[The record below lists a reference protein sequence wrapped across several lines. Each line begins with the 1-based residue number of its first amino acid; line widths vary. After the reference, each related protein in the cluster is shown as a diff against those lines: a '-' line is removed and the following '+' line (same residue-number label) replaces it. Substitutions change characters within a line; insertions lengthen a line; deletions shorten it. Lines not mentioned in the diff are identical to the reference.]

1 MTHRLLLLRH
11 GEVPSHRGD
20 VAVTDRGLDSA
31 EQVGRRLAT
40 TAGPHRG
47 RPAEP
52 PRPPQPGAAIATG
65 ASAAGAAV
73 DEPRIA
79 FALRNPDIYV
89 AGERVDMVSSA
100 AALAEQVPGM
110 TLDEAAAVPFFVEFF
125 DHPARIGWWLR
136 LGDVPGDDAEAV
148 ARRIGHFAASLPDRT
163 TQPAELTGGVT
174 HSPGLG
180 HSPLARPPRRPRS
193 PSVSRTRPWCAPPR
207 WATSATAPAS
217 RNGSPVLNC
226 PSPTAP

>member
-1 MTHRLLLLRH
+1 VTHRLLLLRH

-20 VAVTDRGLDSA
+20 VAVTDRGLDRA

-40 TAGPHRG
+40 TAGRVRVLTG
-47 RPAEP
+47 ETLRT
-52 PRPPQPGAAIATG
+52 RQTGAAIATG
-65 ASAAGAAV
+65 ASAAGATV
-73 DEPRIA
+73 EQPRVA

-125 DHPARIGWWLR
+125 DHPDRIGWWLR
-136 LGDVPGDDAEAV
+136 LGEVPGDDAEAV

-163 TQPAELTGGVT
+163 TQPTELTVGVT
-174 HSPGLG
+174 HSPVLRACALTHLG
-180 HSPLARPPRRPRS
+180 HDPGEPEWLTGLEL
-193 PSVSRTRPWCAPPR
+193 SVSSDRSVAVCWYT
-207 WATSATAPAS
+207 TTD
-217 RNGSPVLNC
+217 
-226 PSPTAP
+226 

>member
-1 MTHRLLLLRH
+1 VTHRLVLLRH

-31 EQVGRRLAT
+31 EQVGRRLAAS
-40 TAGPHRG
+40 AGRIRVLTG
-47 RPAEP
+47 ETLRA
-52 PRPPQPGAAIATG
+52 RQTGAAIATG

-73 DEPRIA
+73 DEPRVA

-89 AGERVDMVSSA
+89 AGERVDMVSSV

-110 TLDEAAAVPFFVEFF
+110 TLDEAAAVPFFVGFF
-125 DHPARIGWWLR
+125 DHSDRIGWWLR

-163 TQPAELTGGVT
+163 TQPAELTVAVT
-174 HSPGLG
+174 HSPVLRACALAYLGQDPGEPEWLTGLE
-180 HSPLARPPRRPRS
+180 L
-193 PSVSRTRPWCAPPR
+193 SVSSDCSVAVCWYA
-207 WATSATAPAS
+207 ATD
-217 RNGSPVLNC
+217 
-226 PSPTAP
+226 

>member
-40 TAGPHRG
+40 TTG
-47 RPAEP
+47 RIRVLIGETL
-52 PRPPQPGAAIATG
+52 RTRQTGAAIARG

-73 DEPRIA
+73 DEPRVA

-125 DHPARIGWWLR
+125 DHPDRIGWWLR

-148 ARRIGHFAASLPDRT
+148 ARRIGHFAA
-163 TQPAELTGGVT
+163 
-174 HSPGLG
+174 
-180 HSPLARPPRRPRS
+180 
-193 PSVSRTRPWCAPPR
+193 
-207 WATSATAPAS
+207 
-217 RNGSPVLNC
+217 
-226 PSPTAP
+226 